1 VLDTSHSAATT
12 VARRQGRRGVAALMR
27 ASATPVHAM
36 VTIGDRRV
44 VPLTRP
50 GARPT

>member
-1 VLDTSHSAATT
+1 VLDTSHAAATT
-12 VARRQGRRGVAALMR
+12 VARWRAAGEGGDVE
-27 ASATPVHAM
+27 AAVAM
-36 VTIGDRRV
+36 VTFGDRRV